1 MQIPA
6 CHVRRARLSLA
17 VGTALLSP
25 AFSSLAGTLVGTPHT
40 VLAGDPKESWLL
52 SQHASLTLNPGATA
66 DSIASASSSS
76 VTIDAGAVSTT
87 GTGLLLSN
95 GSTATITNG
104 ASIVS
109 TGGFGLQVRNSASDV
124 DAGLVTT
131 VNVTDSSIVG
141 ATTGVHLAGGAQFTA
156 TGSSISATGPTGLGM
171 NVFNAN
177 VLLDGG
183 TTVTGQ
189 LHGMRI
195 GRDDRGET
203 ILPTF
208 RNVVV
213 DGSQLTGIS
222 GSGIL
227 IDTPTTQS
235 APVTDVTIEVRNGSE
250 VTGGNGIAIDMA
262 ARTSADILV
271 DDSHI
276 GGDVRV
282 VDGSS
287 ARIALVNAAT
297 LDGAMN
303 GPITASIGT
312 GAAWNVTG
320 DSNVSSLALDAG
332 AMAFQATTD
341 GSHHTT
347 TVHGDL
353 SGTGGVITFNS
364 VMNEGGA
371 LANQATDRLLVEGN
385 VTTTGPTELVV
396 IPTRD
401 GALTDNNHN
410 GVVDAGEGISL
421 VQVAG
426 SSRADAFTLRGGYV
440 AAGPWQYTLHAFG
453 PGTTDPAQNALATG
467 ALNWDY
473 RLGNLYVCETDCD
486 PVDPEVPPVDP
497 VDPPVDP
504 VDPGRVAVVPQV
516 PSYLSAPAALLTYGD
531 MMRDGLHQR
540 LGDIRSGS
548 SHDPVGG
555 EVFARYLGGQL
566 RYTSNLSFQRYGYD
580 FDQQVNALQ
589 LGGGLVALDGDNGT
603 LRVGWAADHGT
614 TRVTPKAA
622 DGSSSAKYRANGV
635 SGWITWQHGNGFW
648 VDGVIGST
656 RFRGDVGTDL
666 RGADVGRIRADAWIM
681 SIEVG
686 MPFALGNEWTVEP
699 RFQLKHQSLDF
710 RDFVDGDGLA
720 VKLGT
725 AKQTSARLGGR
736 IARTANP
743 VFMPYASLDLT
754 HTGNGDP
761 KADVSSEDWDIA
773 ERFGSGRVGNAYRVA
788 AGATSQLG
796 EHVQIYGEGTYQHF
810 VGGYGMRGWAGNV
823 GIRVTF

>member
-1 MQIPA
+1 MHIQP
-6 CHVRRARLSLA
+6 HHMRRARLSFSIGA
-17 VGTALLSP
+17 ALLSP
-25 AFSSLAGTLVGTPHT
+25 VFSSVAGTLVGTPHT
-40 VLAGDPKESWLL
+40 VLAGDPKETWFL
-52 SQHASLTLNPGATA
+52 SQHARLTLSPGAVA
-66 DSIASASSSS
+66 DSISSTSSAS
-76 VTIDAGAVSTT
+76 VTIDAGAVSTAA
-87 GTGLLLSN
+87 TGLLLAN
-95 GSTATITNG
+95 GSTATIANG

-109 TGGFGLQVRNSASDV
+109 TGGLGLQVRNSAGDV
-124 DAGLVTT
+124 DAGAVTT
-131 VNVTDSSIVG
+131 VTVTDSSIVG
-141 ATTGVHLAGGAQFTA
+141 ATAGVHLAGGAQFTA

-171 NVFNAN
+171 NLFNAN
-177 VLLDGG
+177 VLLNGG
-183 TTVTGQ
+183 TAVSGQ

-203 ILPTF
+203 ILPTV
-208 RNVVV
+208 RQVVI
-213 DGSQLTGIS
+213 DGSQVTGVA

-235 APVTDVTIEVRNGSE
+235 APVTDVTIEIRNGSE
-250 VTGGNGIAIDMA
+250 ITGGSGIAIDMA

-271 DDSHI
+271 DHSHV

-282 VDGSS
+282 ADGSS
-287 ARIALVNAAT
+287 ARLALVNAAT
-297 LDGAMN
+297 LDGAMS
-303 GPITASIGT
+303 GPIAASIGT
-312 GAAWNVTG
+312 GSAWNVTG

-353 SGTGGVITFNS
+353 SGTGGVVTFNT

-385 VTTTGPTELVV
+385 VITTGPTELVV

-401 GALTDNNHN
+401 GALTDSNHN
-410 GVVDAGEGISL
+410 GAVDAGEGISL

-453 PGTTDPAQNALATG
+453 PGTTDQAQNALATG

-486 PVDPEVPPVDP
+486 PVDPVVPPVDP

-504 VDPGRVAVVPQV
+504 VDPGRIAVVPQL

-603 LRVGWAADHGT
+603 LRAGWAADHGT

-622 DGSSSAKYRANGV
+622 DGNSSAKYRANGV
-635 SGWITWQHGNGFW
+635 SAWVTWQQGNGLW

-656 RFRGDVGTDL
+656 RFHGDVGTDL
-666 RGADVGRIRADAWIM
+666 RGADVGRIRANAWTM
-681 SIEVG
+681 SVEVG

-699 RFQLKHQSLDF
+699 RFQLKHQSLNF

-754 HTGNGDP
+754 HTSNGDP

-796 EHVQIYGEGTYQHF
+796 EHVQVYGEGTYQHF
-810 VGGYGMRGWAGNV
+810 VGGHGMRGWAGNV